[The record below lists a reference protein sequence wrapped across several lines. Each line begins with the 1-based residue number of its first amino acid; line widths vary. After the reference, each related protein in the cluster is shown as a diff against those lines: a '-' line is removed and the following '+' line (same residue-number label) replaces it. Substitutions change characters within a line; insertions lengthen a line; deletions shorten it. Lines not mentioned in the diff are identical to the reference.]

1 MLIQAGTSML
11 FSALSQFAVSGT
23 QRFLRRKNKP
33 SLESGDKRFGG
44 ELPSS

>member
-1 MLIQAGTSML
+1 MINPSWHINA

-23 QRFLRRKNKP
+23 QQFLRRKNKT